1 MTNLL
6 QTAAAARNRASA
18 ANRLPSPDPLLMAY
32 ATNRLVGRYGT
43 SIPMARIVAEMVYTS
58 LGDRR

>member
-1 MTNLL
+1 MMHTLP
-6 QTAAAARNRASA
+6 TVPAACNQASA

-32 ATNRLVGRYGT
+32 ATNRIVRRYGV
-43 SIPMARIVAEMVYTS
+43 SVSMARIVAELVHTS

>member
-1 MTNLL
+1 MNNLHA
-6 QTAAAARNRASA
+6 TPADRNHRPA

-32 ATNRLVGRYGT
+32 ATNRIVRQYGV
-43 SIPMARIVAEMVYTS
+43 SVPMARIVAELINTS

>member
-1 MTNLL
+1 MLKL
-6 QTAAAARNRASA
+6 PEVTATRKRAPI

-32 ATNRLVGRYGT
+32 ATNRIVRQYGV
-43 SIPMARIVAEMVYTS
+43 SQPMARIVAELISTS

>member
-1 MTNLL
+1 MTNVPEYS
-6 QTAAAARNRASA
+6 TARKRAPA

-32 ATNRLVGRYGT
+32 ATNRLVRQYGV
-43 SIPMARIVAEMVYTS
+43 SVSMAALVAELINTS

>member
-1 MTNLL
+1 MLKL
-6 QTAAAARNRASA
+6 PEVTAARKRAPA

-32 ATNRLVGRYGT
+32 ATNRIVRQYGV
-43 SIPMARIVAEMVYTS
+43 SLPMARIVAELVSTS